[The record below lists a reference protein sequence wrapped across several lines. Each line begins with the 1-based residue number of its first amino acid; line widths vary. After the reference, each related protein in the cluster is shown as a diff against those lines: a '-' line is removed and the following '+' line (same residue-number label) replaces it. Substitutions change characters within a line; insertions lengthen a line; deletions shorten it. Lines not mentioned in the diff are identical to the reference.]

1 MPFAS
6 TRMDLEI
13 IMLSE
18 VNQWQTNAYMQN
30 LKTNELIYTT
40 EINSQTLKQTSGYQS
55 RGEKVK
61 GKC

>member
-1 MPFAS
+1 
-6 TRMDLEI
+6 MDLGI

-61 GKC
+61 GKF

>member
-6 TRMDLEI
+6 TWMDLEI

-18 VNQWQTNAYMQN
+18 VNQWKTNAYMQN

-40 EINSQTLKQTSGYQS
+40 EINSQTLKQTSSYQS

-61 GKC
+61 WKC